1 MFLVKIM
8 KFLTYLFFSLFF
20 ISSLFVNLSYAQNT
34 GEISGSI
41 IDENTKEL
49 IDFASIALFQEDN
62 NTYVAGVQSDLKGN
76 FLFSNLADGSYLLK
90 ITFVGYQDYEKGAI
104 QIKDGRRISL
114 GIISLNRDQ
123 AQVLNEVV
131 IEGQAPTMQL
141 GIDRKVFNVAQSVI
155 SAGGSA
161 TDLLSDIPSLS
172 VDMDGAVSLRGTSG
186 VQILIDG
193 KPSTMGGDISQLLQS
208 MPANTIDRVEV
219 ITNPSSK
226 YEADGQSGIINI
238 VLKKNIQTG
247 FNGMVNL
254 SGGSYNNYNGG
265 LNINYRD
272 NRFNY
277 FGSYNYRRG
286 NRIGDGFNY
295 NQSLLNNG
303 ITENTSES
311 SRKGDNH
318 RVRLG
323 LDYYLNDKNTI
334 GISGGIDSRD
344 NNRIEN
350 IFYMYQNQPSLNG
363 TSTRVSDQKDIDFG
377 FDFSVDYKREFTRK
391 GEELVANFS
400 YGKSTE
406 DGSQSFDQQFSNENQ
421 DIDRRLNDNDEDDE
435 NINIQLDYVLPFG
448 EDTRLEAGYRTNI
461 RNSNETQLSDSFDP
475 LSNSFIRDYDL
486 SNGFKMQDVVH
497 AIYGNYQNK
506 ITPTLGYQL
515 GLRLEQA
522 YLNTEYIALYPS
534 IPENERFTKGKLDYL
549 RLYPSLFV
557 TQKLSDDQQ
566 LQVSY
571 TRRVRRPRGWQVNP
585 FKDVSDPMNIR
596 MGNANLLPEDIHS
609 FELSYAKFWP
619 KITFTSSIYHRR
631 VNDVIENIRTSADEQ
646 TSATLSQWLNLSK
659 REATGFE
666 MISKVNFNKNIDATA
681 NFNFFYNKFHGSEEF
696 NLPARDGYNWDANLS
711 SNVKITSLLSA
722 QVKGNYY
729 APRLQAQG
737 RTNSSFVVDAG
748 LKLDVLDKKGSI
760 LFNVRDLFNQ
770 RMWSGYTETEQFTQ
784 HFENR
789 WMRRSFMLSFNY
801 RFGKQDF
808 NAKNNRRD
816 QSDNDD
822 MGGMEMP

>member
-1 MFLVKIM
+1 MYLTKIM
-8 KFLTYLFFSLFF
+8 KFPIHRFLSVFF
-20 ISSLFVNLSYAQNT
+20 IFSFINFSYGQNT
-34 GEISGSI
+34 GEIRGSI
-41 IDENTKEL
+41 VDGSTKEL
-49 IDFASIALFQEDN
+49 IDFASIALLQNDN
-62 NTYVAGVQSDLKGN
+62 SAYVAGAQSDLNGK
-76 FLFSNLADGSYLLK
+76 FVFSNLADGSYLLK
-90 ITFVGYQDYEKGAI
+90 ITFVGYKDYERSAI
-104 QIKDGRRISL
+104 EIKNGQKIQLGNISL
-114 GIISLNRDQ
+114 SRDE
-123 AQVLNEVV
+123 AQLLSEVV

-193 KPSTMGGDISQLLQS
+193 KPSPMGGDISQMLQS
-208 MPANTIDRVEV
+208 MPANTIERVEV

-247 FNGMVNL
+247 FNGMVNV

-265 LNINYRD
+265 LNLNYRD
-272 NRFNY
+272 RRFNY

-286 NRIGDGFNY
+286 NRLGDGYNY

-303 ITENTSES
+303 ITENSSES
-311 SRKGDNH
+311 SRKGNSH
-318 RVRLG
+318 RVKLG

-334 GISGGIDSRD
+334 GISGGFDTRD
-344 NNRIEN
+344 NNQLEN
-350 IFYMYQNQPSLNG
+350 IFYKYQNQPSLDG
-363 TSTRVSDQKDIDFG
+363 TSTRVSDRKTSDFG
-377 FDFSVDYKREFTRK
+377 YDFSVDFKREFSRP
-391 GEELVANFS
+391 GEELVGNFS
-400 YGKSTE
+400 FGKSTE
-406 DGSQSFDQQFSNENQ
+406 EGSQSFDQQFSNVNQ
-421 DIDRRLNDNDEDDE
+421 TIDSRLNDNDEDDKS
-435 NINIQLDYVLPFG
+435 INIQLDYILPMG
-448 EDTRLEAGYRTNI
+448 DDARLEAGYRTSI
-461 RNSNETQLSDSFDP
+461 RNSNEMQLSDSFDP

-486 SNGFKMQDVVH
+486 SNGFEMEDIVH
-497 AIYGNYQNK
+497 AAYGNYQNK
-506 ITPTLGYQL
+506 ITPTLGFQL

-522 YLNTEYIALYPS
+522 YLNTEYIILDPT
-534 IPENERFTKGKLDYL
+534 IPENERFTVGALDYL

-557 TQKLSDDQQ
+557 TQELSEDQQ
-566 LQVSY
+566 VQASY

-666 MISKVNFNKNIDATA
+666 IISKVNFNKNIDATA
-681 NFNFFYNKFHGSEEF
+681 NFNFFYNKFHGSDEF
-696 NLPARDGYNWDANLS
+696 NLPMRDGYNWDANVS
-711 SNVKITSLLSA
+711 SNVKITSLLSG

-784 HFENR
+784 RFENR
-789 WMRRSFMLSFNY
+789 WMRRTFMLSFNY
-801 RFGKQDF
+801 RFGAQEFGSKS
-808 NAKNNRRD
+808 KRD
-816 QSDNDD
+816 EQPDNDD
-822 MGGMEMP
+822 MGDMEML

>member
-1 MFLVKIM
+1 MYLNKFM
-8 KFLTYLFFSLFF
+8 KFPIYRFLSVFF
-20 ISSLFVNLSYAQNT
+20 IFSFINFSYAQNT
-34 GEISGSI
+34 GEINGSI
-41 IDENTKEL
+41 VDESTKEL
-49 IDFASIALFQEDN
+49 IDFASIALLQNDN
-62 NTYVAGVQSDLKGN
+62 SAYVAGAQSDLNGK
-76 FLFSNLADGSYLLK
+76 FVFSNLADGSYLLK
-90 ITFVGYQDYEKGAI
+90 ITFVGYKDYEKGAI
-104 QIKDGRRISL
+104 EIKNGQRIQL
-114 GIISLNRDQ
+114 GIISLSRDE
-123 AQVLNEVV
+123 AQLLSEVV

-193 KPSTMGGDISQLLQS
+193 KPSPMGGDISQLLQS
-208 MPANTIDRVEV
+208 MPANTIERVEV

-247 FNGMVNL
+247 FNGMVNI

-265 LNINYRD
+265 LNLNYRD
-272 NRFNY
+272 KRFNY

-286 NRIGDGFNY
+286 NRLGDGYNH

-303 ITENTSES
+303 ITENSSES
-311 SRKGDNH
+311 SRKGNSH
-318 RVRLG
+318 RVKLG

-334 GISGGIDSRD
+334 GVSGGLDTRD
-344 NNRIEN
+344 NNSIEN
-350 IFYMYQNQPSLNG
+350 IFYMYQNQPSLDG
-363 TSTRVSDQKDIDFG
+363 TSTRVSDRKISDFG
-377 FDFSVDYKREFTRK
+377 YDFSVDYKREFNRP

-406 DGSQSFDQQFSNENQ
+406 DGSQSFDQQFSNVNQ
-421 DIDRRLNDNDEDDE
+421 AIDRRLNENDEDDKS
-435 NINIQLDYVLPFG
+435 INIQLDYILPFG
-448 EDTRLEAGYRTNI
+448 DDARLEAGYRTSI
-461 RNSNETQLSDSFDP
+461 RNSNEMQLSDSFDP

-486 SNGFKMQDVVH
+486 SNGFEMEDIVH
-497 AIYGNYQNK
+497 AAYGNYQNK
-506 ITPTLGYQL
+506 ITPTLGFQL

-522 YLNTEYIALYPS
+522 YLNTEYIALDPT
-534 IPENERFTKGKLDYL
+534 IPENEQFTKGTLDYL

-557 TQKLSDDQQ
+557 TQELSEDQQ
-566 LQVSY
+566 LQASY

-666 MISKVNFNKNIDATA
+666 MISRVNFNKNIDATA

-696 NLPARDGYNWDANLS
+696 NLPMRDGYNWDANVS
-711 SNVKITSLLSA
+711 SNVKITSLLSG

-784 HFENR
+784 RFENR

-801 RFGKQDF
+801 RFGVQDF
-808 NAKNNRRD
+808 VSKSKRED
-816 QSDNDD
+816 QPDNDD
-822 MGGMEMP
+822 MGGMEML